1 MNWSHRDRLLAALNH
16 EEADRVAIDF
26 GGTPASGITV
36 PAYETLKAH
45 LGLDHDT
52 VVADRIADLAA
63 LDESVSRRFD
73 VDVRTLGFGAEPREI
88 DHDTLFDEWGVTWH
102 RAPDGSF
109 MPVDGPFRRRAPDL
123 SDLEDWAWPDPDDP
137 KHTRELAAAAEA
149 LARSNDCAIVSC
161 LPAMPVHVGQCQ
173 RGFAEWLK
181 DLRRNPGYVCRLMDI
196 VADVWIA
203 IVVQALEAVGN
214 KVDVVFVGDDLASQ
228 EGPLFS
234 PALYRELVKPR
245 HRRMIA
251 AVKASCDAKI
261 LYYSCGAVFPM
272 IEDLID
278 IGVDALNPLQVS
290 ARGMDPERLEET
302 FGDRLAFWGGV
313 DTQRILPYGSVD
325 EVRAETRRIIYI
337 LGSGGGYVL
346 NSVHDIQ
353 PEVPAANVAAMFD
366 AGRMHSQRQ
375 AARRGMKLAAHDP
388 TTLVICCGAV
398 AREIVGLVRENGWN
412 HIRVECLP
420 AHRHNSAARIPEGVR
435 AKIRANRD
443 RYDEILVRY
452 TDCGTHG
459 ALDKVLEEEG
469 IERVS
474 GGPSPRRGSNSPT
487 SSKRRWSEIRS
498 CTTFSSASI
507 LSGSAARPLRW
518 WSTRRWR

>member
-1 MNWSHRDRLLAALNH
+1 MATANPTSL
-16 EEADRVAIDF
+16 RVI
-26 GGTPASGITV
+26 
-36 PAYETLKAH
+36 
-45 LGLDHDT
+45 
-52 VVADRIADLAA
+52 
-63 LDESVSRRFD
+63 
-73 VDVRTLGFGAEPREI
+73 
-88 DHDTLFDEWGVTWH
+88 DTLFDEWGVTWH

-109 MPVDGPFRRRAPDL
+109 MPVDGPFRHRAPDL